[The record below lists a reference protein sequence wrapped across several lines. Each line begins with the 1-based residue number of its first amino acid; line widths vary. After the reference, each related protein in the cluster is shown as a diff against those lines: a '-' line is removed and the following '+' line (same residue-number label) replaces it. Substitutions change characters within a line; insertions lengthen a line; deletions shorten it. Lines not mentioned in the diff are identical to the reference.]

1 MKIKAGGAHVS
12 LDSILLGSQA
22 LLIRKQMFHHQ
33 MTICRFTASHLAVS
47 SPEHRDVV
55 SSPRGPAKRLD
66 TVVPSNCVMNEQLT

>member
-1 MKIKAGGAHVS
+1 MKIKGGKAHIS

-22 LLIRKQMFHHQ
+22 LLIRKQMFQHQ

-55 SSPRGPAKRLD
+55 SSPCGPTKHLD